1 MGITDRR
8 KREKQQRHDDIV
20 DAAERVFFRRG
31 WEDATMEDVA
41 AEAELAKATLY
52 LYFKSKED
60 LYAAVLLRGFQI
72 MHGMF
77 ERAVAGAASGIERVE
92 AVGRAYIEFAR
103 TCPDYFGAMIHFSAK
118 APSGEDETPCVRQCD
133 ELGERT
139 IMLVAKAVQSGIDDG
154 TVRAELDPLRT
165 AFILWAQTTGMLQIL
180 SLKGEHF
187 ERVHGVSTDDL
198 MERFFRFVELA
209 LRPAPLS
216 EGGEAE

>member
-1 MGITDRR
+1 MSITDRR
-8 KREKQQRHDDIV
+8 RREKQQRHDDIV
-20 DAAERVFFRRG
+20 DAAERVFFRKG
-31 WEDATMEDVA
+31 WEEATMEDVA

-77 ERAVAGAASGIERVE
+77 ERGVAGAASGIDRVE

-103 TCPDYFGAMIHFSAK
+103 AYPDYFGAMIHFSAK
-118 APSGEDETPCVRQCD
+118 APSEEDATPSVRECD

-139 IMLVAKAVQSGIDDG
+139 IMLVASAVQSGIDDG

-180 SLKGEHF
+180 SLKGEHI
-187 ERVHGVSTDDL
+187 EGVHGVSSDDL

-209 LRPAPLS
+209 LRPGATG
-216 EGGEAE
+216 EGGEAR